1 MAVPLREGTE
11 TAEGCPRLRW
21 CGWRQRRGPAG
32 KAGPAGAWAA
42 SGVPLGR
49 SGRAVHCGVAAAEHR
64 VRRVRKAGAMASWA
78 TLSPSI
84 VEYFEGE
91 DSYLCGYCKNETGSR
106 SNGER
111 AVGVGGR
118 RGLGSTAGGRASSG
132 AAAPRPGRSSRRPPP
147 GPCVVEGAPSAAAL
161 GEPWLSE
168 LKADLTSGS
177 RETSRCIFFTQ
188 VF

>member
-132 AAAPRPGRSSRRPPP
+132 AAAPRPGRSSRRPPARPLCRGGSAERGCP
-147 GPCVVEGAPSAAAL
+147 GRAMAVRI
-161 GEPWLSE
+161 
-168 LKADLTSGS
+168 KS
-177 RETSRCIFFTQ
+177 RPHLWKQGNF
-188 VF
+188 